1 MISRSKR
8 YYISCVCTLYIVL
21 SVRAM
26 QYMIDMNK
34 NTKIPDD
41 LVHKL
46 PFKWFRTWF
55 QCLEWLWFNFKICGI
70 FTQLPVV
77 FRPPFWYGTSIVK
90 EKQLKVPARHAAR
103 SQLKTTGRKIE
114 IIEINNKFYRSSE
127 LPAQIPQILRK
138 IVRICQLF
146 KVLPQRPQD
155 QRPYSITFK

>member
-1 MISRSKR
+1 MN
-8 YYISCVCTLYIVL
+8 Y

-26 QYMIDMNK
+26 QHMLELAI
-34 NTKIPDD
+34 NTKIPYD
-41 LVHKL
+41 LAHKQ
-46 PFKWFRTWF
+46 PFVCFRNWL
-55 QCLEWLWFNFKICGI
+55 QCLERLWFNFKICGI

-138 IVRICQLF
+138 ILRICQLF
-146 KVLPQRPQD
+146 KVLSQRPQD
-155 QRPYSITFK
+155 QRPNSNTFFG